1 MNRFAVIGGTGAAG
15 LIPDERDQRS
25 VTTPYGA
32 PSSPILTWQSGAAEV
47 LFLARHGLDGSIPPH
62 RVNYRANI
70 WALNESQPDFIV
82 AVNAVGGIQSWPRPG
97 QLVVPD
103 QLIDYTWGR
112 EHTFVD
118 GIDDPLKHIEFTA
131 PFSAPVRA
139 RLIAGANAL
148 GLEFSATGTY
158 GVTQGPRLETA
169 AEIDRLE
176 RDGCHIVG
184 MTAMPEAA
192 LSRELE
198 MHYAICAVVVNRAA
212 GRGDSGGGIHEEIR
226 RSVDRGMDQLRPLL
240 SAL

>member
-1 MNRFAVIGGTGAAG
+1 MPSVEFNRGHV
-15 LIPDERDQRS
+15 
-25 VTTPYGA
+25 
-32 PSSPILTWQSGAAEV
+32 
-47 LFLARHGLDGSIPPH
+47 
-62 RVNYRANI
+62 
-70 WALNESQPDFIV
+70 
-82 AVNAVGGIQSWPRPG
+82 PG

-112 EHTFVD
+112 EHTFAD
-118 GIDDPLKHIEFTA
+118 GIEHPLKHIEFTS
-131 PFSAPVRA
+131 PFSEQVRG
-139 RLIAGANAL
+139 RLISEANAL

-169 AEIDRLE
+169 SEIDRLE

-212 GRGDSGGGIHEEIR
+212 GRGDSGEGIHEEVR
-226 RSVDRGMDQLRPLL
+226 QSVDRGMDQLRPLL
-240 SAL
+240 GAL